1 MDQRVLPDR
10 LLTTNA
16 PTHDQPADVLPPT
29 TLTDEDWEAVRRYA
43 QAIFA
48 CGPHSVHGPPHWN
61 RVEKNG
67 LELAAETSAD
77 ETVVRLFAILHDTCR
92 LNDDKD
98 PGHGPRAADMLGTL
112 IGILLTLDPHRLILL
127 EQAIRHH
134 TDGLTSDDPTIG
146 TCWDADRLDLGRV
159 GKNPEA
165 RYMSTEEGKRRAAI
179 A

>member
-10 LLTTNA
+10 LLTTTA
-16 PTHDQPADVLPPT
+16 PTHDLPADVLPPT
-29 TLTDEDWEAVRRYA
+29 TLTDEDWEGVRRYA
-43 QAIFA
+43 KAIFA
-48 CGPHSVHGPPHWN
+48 CRAHPVHGPTHWN

-67 LELAAETSAD
+67 LELAAETGAD

-92 LNDDKD
+92 LNDDDD

-112 IGILLTLDPHRLILL
+112 IGILLNLDPHRLVLL

-134 TDGLTSDDPTIG
+134 TDGLTSEDPTIG

-165 RYMSTEEGKRRAAI
+165 RYMSTEEGKKRAAI

>member
-1 MDQRVLPDR
+1 MA
-10 LLTTNA
+10 A
-16 PTHDQPADVLPPT
+16 PTHDLPAEGLEPT
-29 TLTDEDWEAVRRYA
+29 PLTDEDWEAVRRYA

-48 CGPHSVHGPPHWN
+48 CGSHSVHGLPHWK
-61 RVEKNG
+61 RVEKTG
-67 LELAAETSAD
+67 LELAAETGAD

-98 PGHGPRAADMLGTL
+98 LGHGPRAADMLGTL
-112 IGILLTLDPHRLILL
+112 IGILLTLDPHRLVLL

-134 TDGLTSDDPTIG
+134 TDGLISDDPTIG

-165 RYMSTEEGKRRAAI
+165 RYMSTEEGKRRVALS
-179 A
+179 

>member
-1 MDQRVLPDR
+1 VLPDR
-10 LLTTNA
+10 LLTTTA
-16 PTHDQPADVLPPT
+16 PTHDLPADVLPPT

-43 QAIFA
+43 KAIFA
-48 CGPHSVHGPPHWN
+48 CRAHSVHGPTHWN

-67 LELAAETSAD
+67 LELAAETGAD

-98 PGHGPRAADMLGTL
+98 LGHGPRAADMLGTL
-112 IGILLTLDPHRLILL
+112 IGILLTLDPHRLVLL

-165 RYMSTEEGKRRAAI
+165 GYMSTEEGKKRAAI